1 MKKTKLFLGIAI
13 VAFAFSACDKNSSDS
28 GKDYISEIVGTYSGE
43 FANQSG
49 LKSGNIGTADVVR
62 VNNQLQIH
70 CYGDLMDT
78 TFMMDAFENGDS
90 IMVCDTGEAFEMQY
104 GHMGN
109 GGNHMMDM
117 HSNQSE
123 WQHHMTD
130 DHNSE
135 DMHYGGFNMTNHTF
149 EYMFKMMDGNSAD
162 FIKFKGIKN

>member
-1 MKKTKLFLGIAI
+1 MGGIAI
-13 VAFAFSACDKNSSDS
+13 VAFAFSACEKDGSDS
-28 GKDYISEIVGTYSGE
+28 DENYLLEIVGTYSGE
-43 FANQSG
+43 FINQSD
-49 LKSGNIGTADVVR
+49 LKSGSTGTADVIV
-62 VNNQLQIH
+62 VDNQLQIH

-78 TFMMDAFENGDS
+78 FENGDS
-90 IMVCDTGEAFEMQY
+90 VMICDTGEAFEMQY

-117 HSNQSE
+117 HDNQSE
-123 WQHHMTD
+123 WQHHMSD
-130 DHNSE
+130 DHNDG